1 VLAALGVVAGAFGAH
16 ALKLPDDRMQIYDT
30 AARYQQWTALGIM
43 LSARYAGR
51 VLLFAGL
58 VVFCGSLYLLALT
71 DTRWLGA
78 VAPLGGLLLILGWLR
93 VAWTAWK
100 VPTA

>member
-1 VLAALGVVAGAFGAH
+1 
-16 ALKLPDDRMQIYDT
+16 MQIYDT
-30 AARYQQWTALGIM
+30 AVRYHQWTALGIM
-43 LSARYAGR
+43 VAARSTGR
-51 VLLFAGL
+51 VLLLGGMAL
-58 VVFCGSLYLLALT
+58 FCGSLYLLALT

-100 VPTA
+100 APTA